1 VSGKKERKEGKE
13 RKKMIEKKKERKKKE
28 RKRERKKDI
37 LKSLHLLFYGPSNP
51 RPMVEGE
58 SGHLVFPSELFSPSV
73 YVYVYLSP
81 CFVSSFCL
89 ISYSYLHLYFSTIK
103 SKSLIY

>member
-1 VSGKKERKEGKE
+1 
-13 RKKMIEKKKERKKKE
+13 
-28 RKRERKKDI
+28 
-37 LKSLHLLFYGPSNP
+37 
-51 RPMVEGE
+51 MVEGE

-89 ISYSYLHLYFSTIK
+89 ISFSYLHLYFSTIK
-103 SKSLIY
+103 SKSLINLYYITTINHTLRVKSSLKYFFFS